1 MSLRKKRFLMAVPGM
16 MVILIMIS
24 CLTASAEPDKAGW
37 ETSGKQ
43 TFYYVSTE
51 TGLIRAVG
59 LQQIGDAYY
68 YFAANGEMSTGWVLT
83 ADGYRY
89 FAPDGAVGTK
99 GRMFTGLHKISGRRY
114 HFNELGVLSTGF
126 LQLKN
131 GAYFFTKSGK
141 AGVIGAAVTGKWVRC
156 SGARRYFGNDGKM
169 VTNAWIGDY
178 YVGADGARLTS
189 AITPDGYVLGKNGK
203 KTGRVTSSGWTKT
216 GGRYYYYN
224 ANSKKLVRKR
234 FLNIG
239 GDTYYL
245 DENGVRTKGWKTI
258 GSFQYYFN
266 SRGIRQS
273 GKVTIK
279 GKTYYFNSR
288 GRLQI
293 SKTVDGYTTDE
304 NGVIISE
311 EEVTGSKAK
320 VLIVAG
326 HGQGDVGAQSSLG
339 QEYLYTRK
347 FAKLIFEKL
356 TAGGKVDASYYMNG
370 STGYDLYQRNRDTLG
385 SLTAS
390 ITGTG
395 GAKTR
400 VKSALKGNSSV
411 PDLWDYD
418 YVLEVHFNATASA
431 SKDEKG
437 NGVCKGFGIYVNS
450 HKPAKQRKI
459 DTKIVANMRKTGS
472 VIWGGGVVTSGSLL
486 NARVCNE
493 LGVNYSLIETAFI
506 DDKDDMKF
514 YKARKDDMAAAIA
527 AAIESYLS

>member
-1 MSLRKKRFLMAVPGM
+1 MSLKRERLLMTVPGIM
-16 MVILIMIS
+16 IILIMVF
-24 CLTASAEPDKAGW
+24 CMTAPAEPDKAGW

-51 TGLIRAVG
+51 NGLIRAVG
-59 LQQIGDAYY
+59 LQQIGDAYF
-68 YFAANGEMSTGWVLT
+68 YFAANGEMRTGWVAT

-89 FAPDGAVGTK
+89 FTPDGAVGTK

-114 HFNELGVLSTGF
+114 HFNELGVVSTGF

-131 GAYFFTKSGK
+131 GSYYFSKTGG
-141 AGVIGAAVTGKWVRC
+141 AGVIGAAVTRKWVRC
-156 SGARRYFGNDGKM
+156 NGARRYFGTDGKM
-169 VTNAWIGDY
+169 VTNAWVGDY
-178 YVGADGARLTS
+178 YVGADGARLTN
-189 AITPDGYVLGKNGK
+189 AITPDGYVLGKSGK

-224 ANSKKLVRKR
+224 AKSKKLVRKR
-234 FLNIG
+234 FLTIG

-245 DENGVRTKGWKTI
+245 DADGVRAKGWKTI

-279 GKTYYFNSR
+279 GKDYYFNAR

-311 EEVTGSKAK
+311 NTGTGSGAK

-347 FAKLIFEKL
+347 FAKLIYDKL
-356 TAGGKVDASYYMNG
+356 SAGGKVDVSYYMNG

-395 GAKTR
+395 GAQSR
-400 VKSALKGNSSV
+400 VKSALKSNSAI
-411 PDLWDYD
+411 PDLWEYD
-418 YVLEVHFNATASA
+418 YVLEVHFNATAAA

-437 NGVCKGFGIYVNS
+437 NGACKGFGIYVNS
-450 HKPAKQRKI
+450 YKSAKQRKI
-459 DTKIVANMRKTGS
+459 DTKIVANMRKMGS

-514 YKARKDDMAAAIA
+514 YKAKKDEMAAAVA
-527 AAIESYLS
+527 SAIESYLG